1 MGAYPAPAREQKEAR
16 SLVNPP
22 VPATALTNLLNQVAR
37 RVHAQAHTLDLFPA
51 QWAALRYM
59 ARMPAD
65 LRTSSDLARFQGQE
79 HGSVARTVRTLIDK
93 GYLETA
99 GPVGRGRATALE
111 LTEDG
116 RKLLLAD
123 PLLKV
128 QGVFDRFDGAERET
142 IARFLEET
150 IRTLQSDTTE

>member
-1 MGAYPAPAREQKEAR
+1 MP
-16 SLVNPP
+16 S

-37 RVHAQAHTLDLFPA
+37 RLHAQAHTLDLFPA

-59 ARMPAD
+59 ARMPTG
-65 LRTSSDLARFQGQE
+65 LCTSSDLARFQGQE

-111 LTEDG
+111 VTEAG

-128 QGVFDRFDGAERET
+128 QGVFDRFDSSERET

-150 IRTLQSDTTE
+150 IRTLQSEAAE